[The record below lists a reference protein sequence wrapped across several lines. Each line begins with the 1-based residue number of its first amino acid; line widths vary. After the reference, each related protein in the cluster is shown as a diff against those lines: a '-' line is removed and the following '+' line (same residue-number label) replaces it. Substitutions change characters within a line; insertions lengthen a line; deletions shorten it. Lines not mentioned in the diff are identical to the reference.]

1 MRQEATSSS
10 RPSVK
15 RKSVDDSTSSETTS
29 VKRLCTSS
37 SQTCDDAPSKPKS
50 VDELKIVESTSTS
63 EDSENSFVISQ
74 PIEDVSN
81 VTLKRKKVNE
91 VVSEDAVKRSH
102 ISPKAQVEQPTDI
115 GTPEKQ
121 DRN

>member
-1 MRQEATSSS
+1 MIQEATSSS

-15 RKSVDDSTSSETTS
+15 RKSVDDSTSSETMS

-37 SQTCDDAPSKPKS
+37 QTCEDAPSKPKS
-50 VDELKIVESTSTS
+50 VDEPKTVESTSTS
-63 EDSENSFVISQ
+63 EDSENSIVISQ

-81 VTLKRKKVNE
+81 VTSKRKKVNE
-91 VVSEDAVKRSH
+91 IVSEESVKRSH
-102 ISPKAQVEQPTDI
+102 ITPKAQVEQPTDI